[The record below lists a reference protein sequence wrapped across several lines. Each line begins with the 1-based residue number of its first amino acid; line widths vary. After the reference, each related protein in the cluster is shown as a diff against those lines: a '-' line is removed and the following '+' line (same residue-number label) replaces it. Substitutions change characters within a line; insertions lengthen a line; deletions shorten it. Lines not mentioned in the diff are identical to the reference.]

1 MAGTYV
7 GGITGYSYFS
17 TLQGVRA
24 ELIMASTA
32 MYLDMIMSEVSSA
45 MQLVLRSFRVRTIRI
60 QMAEMTTM
68 SLAVPMSVV

>member
-1 MAGTYV
+1 M
-7 GGITGYSYFS
+7 
-17 TLQGVRA
+17 QNW
-24 ELIMASTA
+24 IMASTA
-32 MYLDMIMSEVSSA
+32 MYLDMIMSAVSSA